1 MKKFLAIILT
11 VVMLL
16 TMSITAFAAGA
27 FISSPSNNNAPTLV
41 SGKNEDEDCKASLGI
56 TSYADRDKLSDEE
69 TKEMEDAYDQIS
81 STDDPTTL
89 SDALKDKAK
98 KDGVNGNHLGVS
110 DLFHID
116 YNNCDDHGD
125 HGAFNITLDADTLE
139 NFYGLMRF
147 DGKDWHMVDG
157 AKVENGNLV
166 FTSKELGT
174 FAVVAKHSAPQTGEI
189 VNVLFITTVVLGVAL
204 VAVLISL
211 KKRTRV

>member
-1 MKKFLAIILT
+1 MKKVLAIILT
-11 VVMLL
+11 VVMLFS
-16 TMSITAFAAGA
+16 MSITAFAAGA

-41 SGKNEDEDCKASLGI
+41 SGKNEDEDCKAGLGI

-69 TKEMEDAYDQIS
+69 VKEIEDAYDQIS

-110 DLFHID
+110 DLFHIG
-116 YNNCDDHGD
+116 YNNCNDHDD
-125 HGAFNITLDADTLE
+125 HGAFTMSLDADTLE
-139 NFYGLMRF
+139 NFFGLMRF

-204 VAVLISL
+204 AVVLISL
-211 KKRTRV
+211 KKRSRA